1 MEANTATAVSRL
13 TGSTGVPSPCL
24 DLLCPKMIRF
34 FKRIVWSLLNTLG
47 LGGSAQL
54 YIQSALRQYGWFRS
68 YSTKQS
74 VDAQGNPLPW
84 YTYAFIFFLEPRIK
98 PHFEVFE
105 YGSGNSTRWYGSR
118 VKQIT
123 AVEHDFQW
131 VSQIRPQLPAN
142 AEVLSR
148 ELGEGYVQAV
158 SEKKTQYHIIVVD
171 GRKRVKC
178 SAFAVDFLTDDG
190 VIILD
195 NSERSWY
202 QPAKD
207 LLYTKGFKNIDFRG
221 MLPIVGHES
230 CSTVF
235 YREGNCL
242 GI

>member
-1 MEANTATAVSRL
+1 
-13 TGSTGVPSPCL
+13 
-24 DLLCPKMIRF
+24 MIRVLKNF
-34 FKRIVWSLLNTLG
+34 AWKFLNLLG
-47 LGGSAQL
+47 LGGSVHL
-54 YIQSALRQYGWFRS
+54 ILQSALRQYGWFQS

-84 YTYAFIFFLEPRIK
+84 YTYGFIFFLKPRVK

-105 YGSGNSTRWYGSR
+105 YGCGNSTRWYGSR

-131 VSQIRPQLPAN
+131 VNQISPQLPPN

-148 ELGEGYVQAV
+148 ELGDGYIQAV
-158 SEKKTQYHIIVVD
+158 SEKRTKYHIIVVD

-178 SAFAVDFLTDDG
+178 TAFAVDFLTDDG

-207 LLYTKGFKNIDFRG
+207 QLHARGFKCIEFWG
-221 MLPIVGHES
+221 MLPIVAHES

-242 GI
+242 RI